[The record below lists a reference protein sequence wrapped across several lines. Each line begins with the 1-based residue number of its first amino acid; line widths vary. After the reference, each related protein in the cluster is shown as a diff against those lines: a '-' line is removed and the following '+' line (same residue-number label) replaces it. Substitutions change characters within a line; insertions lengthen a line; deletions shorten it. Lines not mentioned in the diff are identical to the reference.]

1 MEQNIVWHNATT
13 RGRQKKFKWRFDKA
27 NNLIIEDKANNL
39 IIERGRR
46 DDNGHYTIH
55 DEFSVSELQQFLD
68 KLDTDFKDHWIPLAN
83 NVERMRN
90 GNEIP
95 GLGSTFYSILHNVK
109 RAQAV
114 SQLAPIFEHHKLFQ
128 WQHDGGDRW
137 KILSTN
143 IFSCLQNN

>member
-1 MEQNIVWHNATT
+1 MEQNIVWHDATT
-13 RGRQKKFKWRFDKA
+13 RGRQKDFRWRFDKA

-114 SQLAPIFEHHKLFQ
+114 SQLAPIFEHYKLFQ